1 MTEMSEDEN
10 NVIQDL
16 NQNLSGG
23 NMVKLLK
30 GLVLAAVVVSF
41 TVFGSIAK
49 AADPIRIP
57 VLNWTSQIV
66 MANVMAQIFEEQGF
80 TAELVPAESA
90 SRYEAVRIG
99 DLHVAHETWESTMAL
114 PFYEAMDKGGLIDA
128 GSHDLVTFEE
138 MGIPNWV
145 IDEGLCPG
153 LPNWE
158 ALKSPECAANF
169 ATADSGG
176 KGRWLEGP
184 YEWHTD
190 VMPNRL
196 KGLGIDDLWMV
207 KFAGS
212 ADALWAELDA
222 AKKEGRGTVI
232 FNWSPNFTDAAG
244 FTFIEFPP
252 YFEGCRL
259 ENGGS
264 LETTGCGSPKGWL
277 KKAAHI
283 KFPITHPAAYK
294 FYTKMSFTAPQI
306 GLMADL
312 VDNQGMSHADAATK
326 FIADHRD
333 LMDLWMK

>member
-1 MTEMSEDEN
+1 MK
-10 NVIQDL
+10 
-16 NQNLSGG
+16 
-23 NMVKLLK
+23 KLLSLFYT
-30 GLVLAAVVVSF
+30 LVLLAGLS
-41 TVFGSIAK
+41 TVAK

-57 VLNWTSQIV
+57 VLNWSSQIV
-66 MANVMAQIFEEQGF
+66 MANVMGQVFEEMGYDV
-80 TAELVPAESA
+80 ELVPAESA
-90 SRYEAVRIG
+90 TRYEAVRVG
-99 DLHVAHETWESTMAL
+99 ELHVAHETWESTMAL
-114 PFYEAMDKGGLIDA
+114 PFYAAMDKGGLIDA
-128 GSHDLVTFEE
+128 GSHDLITFEE
-138 MGIPNWV
+138 MGVPNWV
-145 IDEGLCPG
+145 IEQGLCPG

-184 YEWHTD
+184 YEWHTE

-207 KFAGS
+207 KFAGT
-212 ADALWAELDA
+212 ADALWAELEA
-222 AKKEGRGTVI
+222 AKKEGRGTII

-259 ENGGS
+259 EQGGS

-283 KFPITHPAAYK
+283 KFPITHTSAYK
-294 FYTKMSFTAPQI
+294 FYTKMEFTAPNI
-306 GLMADL
+306 GEMANY
-312 VDNQGMSHADAATK
+312 VDNEGMTHAEAATAY
-326 FIADHRD
+326 IANNRD
-333 LMDLWMK
+333 QIDLFMK

>member
-1 MTEMSEDEN
+1 MFKLFR
-10 NVIQDL
+10 VIAISATL
-16 NQNLSGG
+16 ISLTTI
-23 NMVKLLK
+23 
-30 GLVLAAVVVSF
+30 A
-41 TVFGSIAK
+41 SISK

-66 MANVMAQIFEEQGF
+66 MANVMQQIFQEMGH

-128 GSHDLVTFEE
+128 GSHDLITFEE
-138 MGIPNWV
+138 MGVPNWV
-145 IDEGLCPG
+145 IEEGLCPG
-153 LPNWE
+153 LPSWE
-158 ALKSPECAANF
+158 ALKSPECAKNF
-169 ATADSGG
+169 ATADSDG

-196 KGLGIDDLWMV
+196 KGLGIDDLWTV

-212 ADALWAELDA
+212 ADALWAELKA
-222 AKKEGRGTVI
+222 AKAEGRGTVI

-259 ENGGS
+259 ENGGT

-283 KFPITHPAAYK
+283 KFPLSHPDAYK

-306 GLMADL
+306 GTMADL
-312 VDNQGMSHADAATK
+312 VDNQGLSHADAATK
-326 FIADHRD
+326 FIADNRE
-333 LMDLWMK
+333 LFDLWKN

>member
-1 MTEMSEDEN
+1 MLKTLTKIAAILSVLFMST
-10 NVIQDL
+10 
-16 NQNLSGG
+16 
-23 NMVKLLK
+23 M
-30 GLVLAAVVVSF
+30 
-41 TVFGSIAK
+41 AK

-57 VLNWTSQIV
+57 VLNWSSQIV
-66 MANVMAQIFEEQGF
+66 MANVMSQVFEEMGY
-80 TAELVPAESA
+80 TVELVPAESA

-128 GSHDLVTFEE
+128 GSHNLITFEE

-145 IDEGLCPG
+145 IEEGLCPG

-169 ATADSGG
+169 ATADSEG

-196 KGLGIDDLWMV
+196 KGLGLDDLWTV

-212 ADALWAELDA
+212 ADALWTELDA

-232 FNWSPNFTDAAG
+232 FNWSPNFTDVAG
-244 FTFIEFPP
+244 FTFIDFPP
-252 YFEGCRL
+252 YFEGCRM
-259 ENGGS
+259 ENGGTV
-264 LETTGCGSPKGWL
+264 ETTGCGSPKGFL

-283 KFPITHPAAYK
+283 KFPLSHPDAYK
-294 FYTKMSFTAPQI
+294 FYTKMSFVAPQI
-306 GLMADL
+306 GEMAML
-312 VDNQGMSHADAATK
+312 VDADGMTHADAATA
-326 FIADHRD
+326 FIAKYRD
-333 LMDLWMK
+333 QIDLWKK

>member
-1 MTEMSEDEN
+1 MFKLFRAIAFAATLLSFMT
-10 NVIQDL
+10 V
-16 NQNLSGG
+16 
-23 NMVKLLK
+23 
-30 GLVLAAVVVSF
+30 A
-41 TVFGSIAK
+41 SISK

-66 MANVMAQIFEEQGF
+66 MANVMGQIFEEMGH

-128 GSHDLVTFEE
+128 GSHDLITFEE
-138 MGIPNWV
+138 MGVPNWV
-145 IDEGLCPG
+145 IEEGLCPG
-153 LPNWE
+153 LPSWE
-158 ALKSPECAANF
+158 ALKDPACAANF
-169 ATADSGG
+169 ATADSDG

-196 KGLGIDDLWMV
+196 KGLGIDDLWTL

-212 ADALWAELDA
+212 ADALWAELKA
-222 AKKEGRGTVI
+222 AKAEGRGTII

-259 ENGGS
+259 EQGGS

-283 KFPITHPAAYK
+283 KFPITHTSAYK
-294 FYTKMSFTAPQI
+294 FYTKMEFTAPNI
-306 GLMADL
+306 GEMANY
-312 VDNQGMSHADAATK
+312 VDNEGMTHAEAATAY
-326 FIADHRD
+326 IANNRD
-333 LMDLWMK
+333 QIDLFMK

>member
-1 MTEMSEDEN
+1 
-10 NVIQDL
+10 
-16 NQNLSGG
+16 
-23 NMVKLLK
+23 
-30 GLVLAAVVVSF
+30 
-41 TVFGSIAK
+41 
-49 AADPIRIP
+49 
-57 VLNWTSQIV
+57 
-66 MANVMAQIFEEQGF
+66 
-80 TAELVPAESA
+80 
-90 SRYEAVRIG
+90 
-99 DLHVAHETWESTMAL
+99 
-114 PFYEAMDKGGLIDA
+114 
-128 GSHDLVTFEE
+128 
-138 MGIPNWV
+138 
-145 IDEGLCPG
+145 
-153 LPNWE
+153 
-158 ALKSPECAANF
+158 
-169 ATADSGG
+169 
-176 KGRWLEGP
+176 
-184 YEWHTD
+184 
-190 VMPNRL
+190 MPNRL

-212 ADALWAELDA
+212 ADALWAELEA

-259 ENGGS
+259 ENGGT

-312 VDNQGMSHADAATK
+312 VDNQGMDHADAATK

-333 LMDLWMK
+333 LFDLWMK